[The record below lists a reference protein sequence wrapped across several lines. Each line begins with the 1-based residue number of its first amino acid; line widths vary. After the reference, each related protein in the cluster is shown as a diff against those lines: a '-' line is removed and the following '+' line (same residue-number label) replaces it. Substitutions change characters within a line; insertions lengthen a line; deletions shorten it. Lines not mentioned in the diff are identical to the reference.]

1 MVQYLQKRGIIL
13 NPVTNCYN
21 LIQKNTCFS
30 HIFFV
35 AYSMIE
41 KENINKG
48 ENMVLMNGLEYIEL
62 DSVGSTLTKDLLVFP
77 IDCSEAPET
86 ASEAEEMM
94 GVHIYD
100 LTDEWWS
107 NLSFVDGTDVLEFI
121 ELNTHEIIEGPFKV
135 WKEKKL
141 DLIGCVDMLEVI

>member
-1 MVQYLQKRGIIL
+1 MV
-13 NPVTNCYN
+13 
-21 LIQKNTCFS
+21 
-30 HIFFV
+30 
-35 AYSMIE
+35 
-41 KENINKG
+41 KEQNKG
-48 ENMVLMNGLEYIEL
+48 KNMNFIDL
-62 DSVGSTLTKDLLVFP
+62 DSVGSTVNSDGLVFP

-107 NLSFVDGTDVLEFI
+107 SLSFVDGTDVLEFI

-141 DLIGCVDMLEVI
+141 DLIGCEDILMEVA

>member
-1 MVQYLQKRGIIL
+1 MNYIDL
-13 NPVTNCYN
+13 N
-21 LIQKNTCFS
+21 
-30 HIFFV
+30 
-35 AYSMIE
+35 
-41 KENINKG
+41 
-48 ENMVLMNGLEYIEL
+48 
-62 DSVGSTLTKDLLVFP
+62 SVGSTLTKDLLVFP

-107 NLSFVDGTDVLEFI
+107 NLSFVDGCDALEFI
-121 ELNTHEIIEGPFKV
+121 ELNTYEIIEGPFKI

-141 DLIGCVDMLEVI
+141 DLIGCVDMLEVT